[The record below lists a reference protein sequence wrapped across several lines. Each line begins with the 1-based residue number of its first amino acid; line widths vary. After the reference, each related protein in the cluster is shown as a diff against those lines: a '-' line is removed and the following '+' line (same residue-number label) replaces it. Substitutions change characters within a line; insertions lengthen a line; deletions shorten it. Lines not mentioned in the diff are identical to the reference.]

1 MVLHAKFCLVKL
13 GNYHF
18 TSLVF
23 FSPTVNNVGVMYDH
37 PQYFL
42 DVPEERLWQIINV
55 NVAAATMVCITL
67 VIGAG

>member
-1 MVLHAKFCLVKL
+1 
-13 GNYHF
+13 
-18 TSLVF
+18 
-23 FSPTVNNVGVMYDH
+23 MYDH

-67 VIGAG
+67 VIGAA